1 MRTEVNTQV
10 DGSEF
15 VLLPLEVTPTCS
27 SSCDVWASSG
37 DRWVLVGSLSKD
49 LDLIESEMEVKLWE
63 KRLPHSDCLKQNLGE
78 QCCF

>member
-1 MRTEVNTQV
+1 MNTQV

-15 VLLPLEVTPTCS
+15 VLFPLEVTPTFS

-49 LDLIESEMEVKLWE
+49 LDLVESEMVVKPWE
-63 KRLPHSDCLKQNLGE
+63 KRLSHSDYLKQNPGE